1 MKQNFDNSLKMLLKH
16 EGGYVNH
23 PRDPG
28 GMTNLGVTKR
38 VYEAWIGREVDEA
51 AMRALTP
58 DDVAPIYRAN
68 YWDAVWGDH
77 LPSGVDFSVFD
88 WAVNSGPARAIKAL
102 QRIVGSVSDGVMG
115 PKTMQAVMDM
125 DAEKII
131 DMMHGER
138 QRFYERLDTF
148 DTFGRGWTRRNNE
161 TRQAA
166 LLMVS

>member
-1 MKQNFDNSLKMLLKH
+1 VKKNFDQSLKMLLKH

-38 VYEAWIGREVDEA
+38 VYEAWVGHEVDEA

-88 WAVNSGPARAIKAL
+88 WAVNSGPARAVKAL
-102 QRIVGSVSDGVMG
+102 QRIVGSVSDGIMG
-115 PKTMQAVMDM
+115 PKTMQAVMNM

-166 LLMVS
+166 LLMAD

>member
-1 MKQNFDNSLKMLLKH
+1 MKKNFDKSLEMLLKH

-38 VYEAWIGREVDEA
+38 VYEAWVGHEVDEA

-88 WAVNSGPARAIKAL
+88 WGVNSGPPRAIKAL

-131 DMMHGER
+131 DLMHGER
-138 QRFYERLDTF
+138 QRFYERLNTF

-166 LLMVS
+166 LLMAD

>member
-1 MKQNFDNSLKMLLKH
+1 MKKNFNHCMEMLLRH
-16 EGGYVNH
+16 EGGYSAH
-23 PRDPG
+23 PKDPG
-28 GMTNLGVTKR
+28 GRTNLGVTQR
-38 VYEAWIGREVDEA
+38 VYEAWVGREVDEA

-88 WAVNSGPARAIKAL
+88 WGVNSGPARAIKAL

-131 DMMHGER
+131 DLMHGER

-166 LLMVS
+166 LLMAD

>member
-38 VYEAWIGREVDEA
+38 VYEAWVGHEVDEA

-166 LLMVS
+166 LLMAG

>member
-1 MKQNFDNSLKMLLKH
+1 MKKNFDQSLKMLLKH

-38 VYEAWIGREVDEA
+38 VYEAWVGHEVDEA
-51 AMRALTP
+51 TMRALTP

-102 QRIVGSVSDGVMG
+102 QRIVGSVSDGIMG

-131 DMMHGER
+131 DLMHGER

-166 LLMVS
+166 LLMAD

>member
-38 VYEAWIGREVDEA
+38 VYEAWIGHEVDEA

-166 LLMVS
+166 LLMAG

>member
-1 MKQNFDNSLKMLLKH
+1 VKKNFDQSLKMLLKH
-16 EGGYVNH
+16 EGGYVWH

-38 VYEAWIGREVDEA
+38 VYEAWVGHEVDEA

-88 WAVNSGPARAIKAL
+88 WAVNSGPARAVKAL
-102 QRIVGSVSDGVMG
+102 QRIVGSVSDGIIG
-115 PKTMQAVMDM
+115 PKTMQAVMNM

-131 DMMHGER
+131 DLMHGER

-166 LLMVS
+166 LLMAD